1 LLKFVY
7 HDLEENCIVFN
18 LSQTGGEFLKLEFEN
33 DAWDE
38 SHLHFDVRSCV
49 VRYFGALRF

>member
-1 LLKFVY
+1 LLKFVH

-18 LSQTGGEFLKLEFEN
+18 LSQTGGEFLKFEFEN

-38 SHLHFDVRSCV
+38 PHLHFDVRSCA
-49 VRYFGALRF
+49 VRDPGTLRF